1 MSLVRFY
8 ENRRRYADLVNGCL
22 FGGDQVVSEA
32 DIKELIHYAMPIRI
46 LYEEALT
53 YQRQLEKIKKV
64 HREKKDLKA
73 GAEFLGGFSKEDRVL
88 SVVSLVIYYGKKPW
102 DGAMDLYELLDM
114 TEVPEEM
121 KSLVN
126 HYPIHILDVHRFEHT
141 EWFQTDIREVFE
153 FIQCAND
160 KGKLKAFIKLR
171 KDKLRDMDEEACD
184 VIETITNTKELSFRD
199 ERYRNEEGGINMCK
213 ALEDWGKE
221 LEENGLQRGLQLTS
235 AALFKF
241 GMSAEEFAK
250 AYDVAVETAQSWYDQ
265 WRNSITIMKTV

>member
-1 MSLVRFY
+1 MTAFYVYSPSEKERVYIGKNDMSLVRFY

-32 DIKELIHYAMPIRI
+32 DIKELNSRIVGKKNNANKQGMKFGQVYRDMVRKMIFGMNFVIFSIENQELIHYAMPIRI

-114 TEVPEEM
+114 IEVPEEM

-160 KGKLKAFIKLR
+160 KG
-171 KDKLRDMDEEACD
+171 
-184 VIETITNTKELSFRD
+184 
-199 ERYRNEEGGINMCK
+199 
-213 ALEDWGKE
+213 
-221 LEENGLQRGLQLTS
+221 
-235 AALFKF
+235 
-241 GMSAEEFAK
+241 
-250 AYDVAVETAQSWYDQ
+250 
-265 WRNSITIMKTV
+265 